1 MPLKPPAKRKH
12 LHTRHITCEGFMR
25 DDGLWDIEAKLVDTK
40 PFRFENR
47 LGGRTT
53 EADEPIHGML
63 LRVTLDLDLV
73 IHEIDAASDYHPFSA
88 CTAGP
93 APMQHLVG
101 LQIGGGFMRQV
112 RERVGVTRGCTH
124 LIEMM
129 SYIATTAFQTM
140 NPTWEEVALKKPVKE
155 KPHYLDTCVALR
167 GDGEVIRRSW
177 PEFYVKEKSGI

>member
-1 MPLKPPAKRKH
+1 MPLKPAAKRKH
-12 LHTRHITCEGFMR
+12 LHTRTITCEGFLR
-25 DDGLWDIEAKLVDTK
+25 DDGLWDIEARLVDTK

-47 LGGRTT
+47 LGGRTVD
-53 EADEPIHGML
+53 ADQPIHGML
-63 LRVTLDLDLV
+63 LRVTLDLKLV

-93 APMQHLVG
+93 GPMQNLFG

-112 RERVGVTRGCTH
+112 RERVGVTSGCTH

-140 NPTWEEVALKKPVKE
+140 NPTWEERAMSNPVKP

-167 GDGEVIRRSW
+167 ADGEVIRRSW
-177 PEFYVKEKSGI
+177 PEYYVD